1 MDPSERF
8 FRSLY
13 EKQYEKMFKLAYRMT
28 GSIEKTQDLVQNA
41 FLLALFRKE
50 ELMVHPKPEGWL
62 MTALKNLIFNER
74 RRSESHPE
82 VPLESV
88 IESLSVNDPEMPL
101 ELALPKQLSKEDRE
115 ILICGL
121 NSGCLMPRSGTGWGY
136 RRGPAEAD
144 SIGPYSDAND
154 F

>member
-1 MDPSERF
+1 
-8 FRSLY
+8 
-13 EKQYEKMFKLAYRMT
+13 
-28 GSIEKTQDLVQNA
+28 
-41 FLLALFRKE
+41 
-50 ELMVHPKPEGWL
+50 

-115 ILICGL
+115 ILILRFEQRLSYAEIGDRLGISEGAC
-121 NSGCLMPRSGTGWGY
+121 RSRLHRALQRCKRFLKDT
-136 RRGPAEAD
+136 
-144 SIGPYSDAND
+144 
-154 F
+154 

>member
-1 MDPSERF
+1 
-8 FRSLY
+8 
-13 EKQYEKMFKLAYRMT
+13 
-28 GSIEKTQDLVQNA
+28 
-41 FLLALFRKE
+41 
-50 ELMVHPKPEGWL
+50 

-115 ILICGL
+115 ILILRFEQRLSYAEIGDRLGISEGACRSRLHRALQRRKRFL
-121 NSGCLMPRSGTGWGY
+121 NDT
-136 RRGPAEAD
+136 
-144 SIGPYSDAND
+144 
-154 F
+154 